1 MLQAVV
7 STADAPCCCC
17 QLRVHV
23 GSLPPISFTPPK
35 ALSGKKQLM
44 PLTPC
49 QAGSAQGAAVWPCC
63 PQPLKIP
70 LEEQQF
76 CSRDELSRKARG
88 SGDIPA
94 FSCQW
99 FQGMLPVSP
108 CLRHFMG
115 NGARKDKKKQPRDHV
130 FLILFWLFLSPL
142 RSRSEVPLYDTALSA
157 VPLPWHCIF
166 QTKPNQTKPVM
177 HQKAKPVFLI

>member
-1 MLQAVV
+1 MWEV
-7 STADAPCCCC
+7 
-17 QLRVHV
+17 
-23 GSLPPISFTPPK
+23 SLPFPLLLLKHFLARSSSCPSLP
-35 ALSGKKQLM
+35 ARLAVPRGQLCG
-44 PLTPC
+44 L
-49 QAGSAQGAAVWPCC
+49 AGPSWPWTC

-76 CSRDELSRKARG
+76 CSGDELSRKARG

-142 RSRSEVPLYDTALSA
+142 RSRSEVPLCDTALSA

>member
-1 MLQAVV
+1 MWEV
-7 STADAPCCCC
+7 
-17 QLRVHV
+17 
-23 GSLPPISFTPPK
+23 SLPFPLLLLKHFLARSSSCPSLP
-35 ALSGKKQLM
+35 ARLAVPRGQLCG
-44 PLTPC
+44 L
-49 QAGSAQGAAVWPCC
+49 AGPSWPWTC

-76 CSRDELSRKARG
+76 CSGDELSRKARG

-166 QTKPNQTKPVM
+166 QTKPNQ
-177 HQKAKPVFLI
+177 